1 MISVIIPTFNSQ
13 DTIERAIFSIKNQD
27 YRYDLEI
34 IIVDDASQDN
44 TLKILKQFNLPEVKI
59 IALSENSGAGIAR
72 NHGLDFATGNYVAFL
87 DADDFW
93 LPGKLRQQLRILKN
107 FPDVDVVSSGIA
119 YMDTKKPHANSFK
132 LRAAKGRIDFHS
144 RWKMLYKN
152 DLSTSTVICRSSA
165 INKIRF
171 RNLRMRQ
178 DWVFW
183 WDLIQSGKSILLHP
197 GLTAVYDTSVK
208 GISNDFIKARKYDF
222 FAIKLMTE
230 RQIMSSVLFVLMMIN
245 KVFVNFLFPQTVSK
259 DILMRLI
266 NYDDKTRD

>member
-1 MISVIIPTFNSQ
+1 
-13 DTIERAIFSIKNQD
+13 
-27 YRYDLEI
+27 
-34 IIVDDASQDN
+34 
-44 TLKILKQFNLPEVKI
+44 
-59 IALSENSGAGIAR
+59 
-72 NHGLDFATGNYVAFL
+72 
-87 DADDFW
+87 
-93 LPGKLRQQLRILKN
+93 
-107 FPDVDVVSSGIA
+107 
-119 YMDTKKPHANSFK
+119 
-132 LRAAKGRIDFHS
+132 
-144 RWKMLYKN
+144 
-152 DLSTSTVICRSSA
+152 
-165 INKIRF
+165 
-171 RNLRMRQ
+171 MRQ